1 MAKHYQKEIKG
12 KLYYL
17 DVFKE
22 YYLELST
29 GERLFFENYEYDLN
43 KEEED

>member
-1 MAKHYQKEIKG
+1 MTKHYQKELKG

-22 YYLELST
+22 YYLELET
-29 GERLFFENYEYDLN
+29 GEKLFFKNYEGDLN
-43 KEEED
+43 N